1 MSMTNWSA
9 ALLWLA
15 LSQSAAAA
23 AAAGDSVQNNWL
35 MMVTTQNTDPAKA
48 AEFNDWY
55 DNIDVPD
62 VLKVPG
68 YERARRGAEQRIS
81 EFGPTE
87 SQKDPLR
94 YVALYD
100 IKSKAIDKT
109 IIGML
114 MASWGM
120 EKSHHSTDLLKV
132 TERVY
137 FHQFGPTH
145 STPNPKAPKAHPY
158 IYMTRFDCC
167 RDSTAARSFNDWYDR
182 KYVPAVLA
190 SAGFT
195 RISRYKLYWVLMD
208 HPVKMPGFL
217 SVIELTADSA
227 EQAAQNVQEVR
238 TRLSEADQANLSVI
252 EGTRSLFLQ
261 IKDAKRP

>member
-1 MSMTNWSA
+1 MKNWSA
-9 ALLWLA
+9 AFFWLV
-15 LSQSAAAA
+15 LSQGAAAA
-23 AAAGDSVQNNWL
+23 AADGDTVRNNWL
-35 MMVTTQNTDPAKA
+35 MMVTTENTDPAKA

-55 DNIDVPD
+55 DNVDIPD
-62 VLKVPG
+62 VLEVPG
-68 YERARRGAEQRIS
+68 FERARRGVEQRIP
-81 EFGPTE
+81 EFAATE

-100 IKSKAIDKT
+100 IKSSAIDKT
-109 IIGML
+109 IIDML

-145 STPNPKAPKAHPY
+145 STPTPKPPKAHPY
-158 IYMTRFDCC
+158 IYMARFDCC
-167 RDSTAARSFNDWYDR
+167 RDSIAARDFNVWYAR

-195 RISRYKLYWVLMD
+195 RISRYKLYRVLMD
-208 HPVKMPGFL
+208 HPVAMPGFL
-217 SVIELTADSA
+217 SVVELTADSA
-227 EQAAQNVQEVR
+227 EQATHDVQEAR
-238 TRLSEADQANLSVI
+238 TRLSGADQGNLSVV

-261 IKDAKRP
+261 IKDAIRP